1 MVQLGKVQTLWLFMV
16 AGEVR
21 RNQLKLTYII
31 IFIIKWNIYQ
41 TLFLATEVAH
51 LLKDLPS
58 VCQSCTAI
66 EIVT

>member
-21 RNQLKLTYII
+21 RNQLKLTYIS
-31 IFIIKWNIYQ
+31 FSLSNETYQ
-41 TLFLATEVAH
+41 TLILAIEVAH

-58 VCQSCTAI
+58 DC
-66 EIVT
+66 

>member
-58 VCQSCTAI
+58 DC
-66 EIVT
+66 